1 MKPCYFGMRPE
12 KCMWC
17 GSSQEFLKY
26 VSTGINLSG
35 EIKDYYRCSKCFRI
49 TPIP

>member
-1 MKPCYFGMRPE
+1 MKPFYFAMRPE

-17 GSSQEFLKY
+17 GNSQLEY
-26 VSTGINLSG
+26 VSTGKNLSN
-35 EIKDYYRCSKCFRI
+35 EIKDYYRCSKCLRI